1 MSNLTE
7 APTKAQ
13 QAEWLVSDLHDML
26 TNAQEQI
33 VNAQEIP
40 HQLTMLMAFD
50 ELLEE
55 VQDHIRKIEKVYP
68 DMKGG
73 E

>member
-7 APTKAQ
+7 APTKPQ
-13 QAEWLVSDLHDML
+13 QIRLVSQLHDML
-26 TNAQEQI
+26 TKAQEQI

-40 HQLTMLMAFD
+40 HQLTMLMTFD
-50 ELLEE
+50 DLLEE

-68 DMKGG
+68 KMKGG